1 MQRPGRTQPQKRSAA
16 MLGLAP
22 HGQQQQGMA
31 ADLLGAAGALLAG
44 PGGTIDRY
52 YLSRHCAVC
61 EALAPAAEALCARC
75 REEPQAALAVL
86 MARLQRL
93 QQQHVKLVRLCLHCG
108 GGGGLNV
115 EHGGVV
121 CDSIDCG
128 VYFERRK
135 VMAES
140 EVLGALAEAGTA
152 LLERAW

>member
-1 MQRPGRTQPQKRSAA
+1 

-22 HGQQQQGMA
+22 PGLQPGAMA
-31 ADLLGAAGALLAG
+31 ADMLAGAAGALLPG
-44 PGGTIDRY
+44 HGGTIDRY

-61 EALAPAAEALCARC
+61 EALSPAAEALCTRC
-75 REEPQAALAVL
+75 RAQPQAALAAL

-93 QQQHVKLVRLCLHCG
+93 QQQHVHLVRLCLHCG
-108 GGGGLNV
+108 GGGGLNS

-121 CDSIDCG
+121 CDSVDCG

-135 VMAES
+135 VLAES
-140 EVLGALAEAGTA
+140 EALVALAEAGMT